1 VDSVLIIQSVKL
13 GDEKPEP
20 PQPFSLCVLMKCQL
34 RKRFLEQNEMTATN
48 GGAGGEGCLH

>member
-1 VDSVLIIQSVKL
+1 MDSVLIIQSVKL